1 MKTFC
6 TTESTRTDSKNGKNI
21 LHSLVKG
28 VVLAAASVAL
38 SACSAEDAPQL
49 SSIMDVKDA
58 EKVDDSTFQLSDEQL
73 EAVNDY
79 ARQLV
84 LGKIDNMDSRKGSM
98 DSGYA
103 SMGGYGVIYENSD
116 SHDAKTVYTQ
126 KFTPELTD
134 DGSLKLTVDN
144 ELSVY
149 DGKGFYEMDLTL
161 MFTNQ
166 ELTGLLDDGE
176 LTKEEVKEYL
186 QNEGTSLVAAVKH
199 NSHESDNSKYAYT
212 AASDIKAG
220 EVKITGDGSA
230 TGKDPRDM
238 FLDTLGAK

>member
-1 MKTFC
+1 MVFTSKKDSTTMKTFC

-144 ELSVY
+144 ELSIY
-149 DGKGFYEMDLTL
+149 DGKGFYEMNSTL
-161 MFTNQ
+161 MFT
-166 ELTGLLDDGE
+166 
-176 LTKEEVKEYL
+176 TK
-186 QNEGTSLVAAVKH
+186 N
-199 NSHESDNSKYAYT
+199 
-212 AASDIKAG
+212 
-220 EVKITGDGSA
+220 
-230 TGKDPRDM
+230 
-238 FLDTLGAK
+238 